1 MVIISINLIKVER
14 LDVCWFQEVLLILNN
29 NRDMIP
35 SAQENE
41 GWFIFTFTSDFLH
54 FFISI

>member
-14 LDVCWFQEVLLILNN
+14 LDVFWFQEVLLILNN
-29 NRDMIP
+29 NRDIMP
-35 SAQENE
+35 SAQENK